1 MTFSRADLVFAPD
14 PFKVGTNPRPWL
26 IMSDEELPFPG
37 DLLCA
42 ACTRSDYAMN
52 YEVTADVF
60 ESGTKPDQATYCSP
74 WLLAT
79 LKPGILQF
87 KQGTLTPEFTNKIAR
102 EAIQYI
108 DTGD

>member
-14 PFKVGTNPRPWL
+14 PFKVGTNPRPWVV
-26 IMSDEELPFPG
+26 ISDNGMPFPG

-42 ACTRSDYAMN
+42 ACTRSDYPMN
-52 YEVTADVF
+52 HELTEDVF

-79 LKPGILQF
+79 LKPGTLQF
-87 KQGTLTPEFTNKIAR
+87 KQGTLTEKFTNEIAR
-102 EAIQYI
+102 DAIQYI